1 MKKIFS
7 SIFMVLF
14 FILGVIGDGYPC
26 TGVAYIDD
34 EKSIAWINFD
44 RPEPEVAFFCEIKP
58 FLCNRVKGF
67 SRDPKLREEWISHGM
82 NQHAL
87 AILTQS
93 PPNEE
98 KCPNRKYYRPAGDW
112 LKKFRTVDEALA
124 EIEKKKAFHLVS
136 PLFRILADRNK
147 IALIEAYS
155 PEDYKIVTL
164 HKGVLTHTNHY
175 AFPEL
180 SNFNEKLNAKPGNL
194 AFSEKRLRIANDF
207 LEKKEKTVEAFKE
220 LSFVPSVSNKLTIA
234 NIIFYIPHNDEKPKV
249 MYRFPNSQDKDWV
262 EVGF

>member
-1 MKKIFS
+1 MKKIALP
-7 SIFMVLF
+7 IFMALF
-14 FILGVIGDGYPC
+14 FILGVIGYGYPC

-34 EKSIAWINFD
+34 EKTIVWTNFD

-58 FLCNRVKGF
+58 FLCPRVKGF

-82 NQHAL
+82 NEHGF

-112 LKKFRTVDEALA
+112 LKTFKTVDEALA
-124 EIEKKKAFHLVS
+124 EIEKKKGFYLIS

-147 IALIEAYS
+147 IALIEAFS
-155 PEDYKIVTL
+155 PENYKIVTL
-164 HKGVLTHTNHY
+164 QKGVLTHTNHY
-175 AFPEL
+175 TFPEL
-180 SNFNEKLNAKPGNL
+180 SHFNEKLNAKPGNL

-220 LSFVPSVSNKLTIA
+220 LSLVSNVGNKITIA

-249 MYRFPNSQDKDWV
+249 IHRFPKSQDKDWV
-262 EVGF
+262 EISF